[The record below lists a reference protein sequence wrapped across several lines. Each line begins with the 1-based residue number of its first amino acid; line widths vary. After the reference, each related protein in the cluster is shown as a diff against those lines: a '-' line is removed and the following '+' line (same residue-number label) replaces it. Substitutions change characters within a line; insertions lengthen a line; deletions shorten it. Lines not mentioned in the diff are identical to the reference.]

1 MSMKLKH
8 NYLLLLL
15 LLLPAYALAE
25 CPAYDRKAWKHWV
38 DADRDCQNTRHE
50 VLIEESQ
57 TPVVF
62 KTEKGCKVVA
72 GSWMGAYSGEV
83 FTDASK
89 LDIDHMVPLKEAHES
104 GGYAWDAYRK
114 RDYANDLSDPNTLIA
129 VDRGLNRQKGADD
142 PADWLPPNQAY
153 QAEYARAWVAV
164 KLKWGLTADAKEIAA
179 LRAILGGDAEMP
191 LMA

>member
-1 MSMKLKH
+1 MYPIFSRIKANALSYPKLLPRMSMKLKH

-104 GGYAWDAYRK
+104 GGHAWDAYRK
-114 RDYANDLSDPNTLIA
+114 RDYANDLSDPNTL
-129 VDRGLNRQKGADD
+129 R
-142 PADWLPPNQAY
+142 
-153 QAEYARAWVAV
+153 
-164 KLKWGLTADAKEIAA
+164 EIAQSLFEQGHSDKVLSA
-179 LRAILGGDAEMP
+179 QSVSNLLKQKVA
-191 LMA
+191 